1 MNLVSGIHHVAV
13 VTADIDRFIEFYT
26 DVFEMPVIFQ
36 ETTPA
41 FRHALLRAGA
51 SSVLHAAE
59 MPDNVHSSGLPD
71 MFGRGHIDHLALNI
85 PTESAF
91 QIIRRKLIDRGVS
104 DGAIS
109 NLGPVLNLS
118 LNDPDGMQIE
128 VCLIVDASLGG
139 FHQPRPYV
147 ETVNKAD

>member
-13 VTADIDRFIEFYT
+13 VTADIDRFIDFYT

-36 ETTPA
+36 ETTLA
-41 FRHALLRAGA
+41 FRHALLRAGPQ
-51 SSVLHAAE
+51 SVLHAAE
-59 MPDNVHSSGLPD
+59 MQGNVHSSGLPD
-71 MFGRGHIDHLALNI
+71 MFRRGHLDHLALNV

-104 DGAIS
+104 DGAITD
-109 NLGPVLNLS
+109 LGPVLSLS
-118 LNDPDGMQIE
+118 FSDPDSMHIE
-128 VCLIVDASLGG
+128 VCLIVDVSLQG

-147 ETVNKAD
+147 ETVNQ